1 LFILSFCKG
10 IFSFLKHDN
19 KNNLARYEGGK
30 KLSEHDKE
38 IGIIGVGKIGS
49 VLLKAILEITPKEKV
64 IIHDINKELLK
75 ERVEHYNVEA
85 AKNNVELVQRSR
97 YILLAVI
104 PQVIDNV
111 LEEIGHLVQPDQTVI
126 SIAAGVPLSH
136 IHEYVDE
143 RVALIRAMPNT
154 PALVKAG
161 ATAIAKNKN
170 VSPEKLAYVKKIFT
184 TVGLVVELNESHLD
198 AVTGLSGS
206 GPAYVF
212 IIIESLADGGVKMGL
227 PRDVALKLAAQTVM
241 GAAKMVLE
249 TKKHPG
255 ELKDMVAT
263 PAGTTITAIHELES
277 SKIRA
282 TLIRAVEAATLR
294 SKSLKK

>member
-1 LFILSFCKG
+1 MAEYK
-10 IFSFLKHDN
+10 
-19 KNNLARYEGGK
+19 
-30 KLSEHDKE
+30 KE

-49 VLLKAILEITPKEKV
+49 VLVMAITKIVPLDK
-64 IIHDINKELLK
+64 IIIFDINNELLQ
-75 ERVEHYNVEA
+75 ERSETYGVDRAESNVDLA
-85 AKNNVELVQRSR
+85 QNSK
-97 YILLAVI
+97 YILLAI
-104 PQVIDNV
+104 LPQVIDDV
-111 LEEIGHLVQPDQTVI
+111 LEKIGPIIKPDQTII

-136 IHEYVDE
+136 IHKYVNE
-143 RVALIRAMPNT
+143 NVALIRAMPNT

-161 ATAIAKNKN
+161 ATAIAKNQHVTN
-170 VSPEKLAYVKKIFT
+170 EKMEYVKKIFS
-184 TVGLVVELNESHLD
+184 TVGIVVELDETHLD

-227 PRDVALKLAAQTVM
+227 PRDVAQKLAAQTVM